1 MGTPKR
7 DTLNGNASRLRP
19 HHLGHVLYVGEI
31 TGRRTAPPKTKVL
44 EVDPLS
50 PGSRLMG
57 RGAFHIGSCPYHHSG
72 APSDSKC
79 RRTTYPLPPDM
90 GATFSVLLS
99 NPGPPSN
106 KSATIHGI
114 SGKSVTKFFT
124 RPLRCDWESIFFSH
138 AFLIVPE
145 SPTPL
150 LGRDILS
157 KVKASIYRAVEPLQG
172 LCLPLMKE
180 ILTQKSGS

>member
-1 MGTPKR
+1 M
-7 DTLNGNASRLRP
+7 S
-19 HHLGHVLYVGEI
+19 HMS
-31 TGRRTAPPKTKVL
+31 GRGTAPKDEGPWGLPHRARIKT
-44 EVDPLS
+44 D
-50 PGSRLMG
+50 GT
-57 RGAFHIGSCPYHHSG
+57 GAFHIGSCPYHHSG
-72 APSDSKC
+72 ALGDSKC
-79 RRTTYPLPPDM
+79 RAAYIDFLLDM

-99 NPGPPSN
+99 NPGRPSN

-114 SGKSVTKFFT
+114 SGKLVTKFFT
-124 RPLRCDWESIFFSH
+124 QPLRCDWESIFFSH